1 MSNKKECVY
10 IGLRDSINDFPV
22 LNMSK
27 QGSGKAVYLKDII
40 DEYKK
45 YYDNLVVMDMKKEDL
60 LSK

>member
-22 LNMSK
+22 LNMSR

-40 DEYKK
+40 DEYKR
-45 YYDNLVVMDMKKEDL
+45 YDNVVKNMKKEDL